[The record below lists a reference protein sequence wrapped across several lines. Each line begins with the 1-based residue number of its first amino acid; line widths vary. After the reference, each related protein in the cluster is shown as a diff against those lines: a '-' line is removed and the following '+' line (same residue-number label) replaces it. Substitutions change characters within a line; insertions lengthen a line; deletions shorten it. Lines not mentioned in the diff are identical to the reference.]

1 MFTLSSGL
9 RFHLYNQPTDMRK
22 SFNSLSGIVRNE
34 LDEDPCSGDVY
45 IFINKTRD
53 KVKLL
58 HWQGIGFTLYYR
70 RLEEGTFNVPRY
82 DQQVGS
88 INLSYTQLVM
98 LVDGLSVKNIP
109 KRKLFSMPPK
119 PVFTP

>member
-1 MFTLSSGL
+1 MFTLSSDL

-34 LDEDPCSGDVY
+34 LGGDPCSGDVY

-58 HWQGIGFTLYYR
+58 HYYYR
-70 RLEEGTFNVPRY
+70 NFYYLYPCK
-82 DQQVGS
+82 
-88 INLSYTQLVM
+88 NL
-98 LVDGLSVKNIP
+98 LSFPDNFLNKI
-109 KRKLFSMPPK
+109 L
-119 PVFTP
+119 

>member
-1 MFTLSSGL
+1 MFTLSSDL

-34 LDEDPCSGDVY
+34 LDGDPCSGNVY

-70 RLEEGTFNVPRY
+70 RLEEGTFDVPRY

-109 KRKLFSMPPK
+109 RRKLFSMPPK
-119 PVFTP
+119 PVITT

>member
-1 MFTLSSGL
+1 MFTLSSDL

-34 LDEDPCSGDVY
+34 LGGDPCSGDVY

-70 RLEEGTFNVPRY
+70 RLEEGTFDVPRY

-88 INLSYTQLVM
+88 ISLSYTQLVM

-109 KRKLFSMPPK
+109 KRKLFSMPLK
-119 PVFTP
+119 PVFTT

>member
-1 MFTLSSGL
+1 
-9 RFHLYNQPTDMRK
+9 
-22 SFNSLSGIVRNE
+22 
-34 LDEDPCSGDVY
+34 VY

-70 RLEEGTFNVPRY
+70 RLEEGTFDVPRY
-82 DQQVGS
+82 DEQVGS
-88 INLSYTQLVM
+88 IHLSYTQLVM

-109 KRKLFSMPPK
+109 RRKLFSKPPK
-119 PVFTP
+119 PVFTT

>member
-1 MFTLSSGL
+1 MFTLSSDL

-45 IFINKTRD
+45 IFINKARD

-70 RLEEGTFNVPRY
+70 RLEEGTFDVPRY
-82 DQQVGS
+82 DEQVGS

-109 KRKLFSMPPK
+109 KRKLFSMQPK
-119 PVFTP
+119 PVFTT